1 MVKNKDDNEKEA
13 VPEKFQELVEKIEA
27 LNIVELSELVKIL
40 EKRFGDIDENWAE
53 FKKAKESAG
62 TKEWFFSNFFDFMI
76 QNRAILLTAQ
86 DLHGLPRSE
95 SLLEKVAEY
104 KNTVD
109 TVTSGEIFAV
119 LKEQSDFEAKKII
132 AAFGRLLNDKNKLA
146 EILQKTSAQDLRKRF

>member
-1 MVKNKDDNEKEA
+1 
-13 VPEKFQELVEKIEA
+13 
-27 LNIVELSELVKIL
+27 
-40 EKRFGDIDENWAE
+40 
-53 FKKAKESAG
+53 
-62 TKEWFFSNFFDFMI
+62 MI

-132 AAFGRLLNDKNKLA
+132 AAEVMLTEALADFERL
-146 EILQKTSAQDLRKRF
+146 SAD